1 MVSSVVVLAVDA
13 KCRRSLHEIFVVD
26 EISMCG
32 IVGIS
37 GKVDTEMLRKMNS
50 LLVHRGPDGSGEFI
64 DQDRDFGFAM
74 RRLSIIDL
82 EKGMQPM
89 ANEDESLWVVCN
101 GEIYNSPE
109 LRQKLIATGHLFRTN
124 NSDVEVLLHLYEE
137 KKEALLHDLNG
148 MFAFVI
154 YDQNRKMLFGA
165 RDRIGI
171 KPFYYSLKDGKF
183 AFASELKCLL
193 DLPWVSRELNFQS
206 LYHYMS
212 LQFTPAPDSIFRD
225 IKKLPPGYYVTYNL
239 STKQLHLER
248 YWALDVSHVEQRS
261 SEEWSS
267 MTWEKI
273 KEAVKRWTLSDVPI
287 ACSLSGGLDSSAL
300 VGLLAE
306 SGVQDLRT
314 YSLGFGE
321 PDEQGCNE
329 LPLARKV
336 AERWETDHHEVI
348 LEPKRVLN
356 DLEKMVWHLDEPYGG
371 GLPSWYIYEMIG
383 RDVKVCLTGTGGD
396 ELFGNYGKYRVY
408 ESKLLRGHKMI
419 RDLWASGSIEELK
432 EGFRFPIGHYYHK
445 YFSDAVKDEF
455 VFVHESDS
463 IVKTEPFLETLW
475 KKSGSASPR
484 NAVAYVDFQLQLP
497 EEFLHVTDRFSMA
510 HSVEARVPYLDHTLV
525 EFVFRMHP
533 LVRTGGKEPKSFF
546 KGIVEKLL
554 PQELYHAPK
563 SGFILPLHLWTRREL
578 RPLIEEVL
586 SPDYLRRQGIFSS
599 GVYEKIVKPHLSN
612 RIDFTQQI
620 WTLFMFQ
627 MWHREYC

>member
-1 MVSSVVVLAVDA
+1 
-13 KCRRSLHEIFVVD
+13 
-26 EISMCG
+26 MCG

-37 GKVDTEMLRKMNS
+37 GQFEIETLRKMNS
-50 LLVHRGPDGSGEFI
+50 LLIHRGPDGSGEFI
-64 DQDRDFGFAM
+64 DRDRDFGFGM

-82 EKGMQPM
+82 QKGTQPM

-109 LRQKLIATGHLFRTN
+109 LRQEMMAKGHLFRTD

-137 KKEALLHDLNG
+137 RKEDLLHDLNG

-154 YDQNRKMLFGA
+154 YDRSRNRLFGA

-171 KPFYYSLKDGKF
+171 KPFYYSFKDEKF
-183 AFASELKCLL
+183 AFASELKSLL
-193 DLPWVSRELNFQS
+193 NLPWVSKELNFQS
-206 LYHYMS
+206 LYHYVS

-225 IKKLPPGYYVTYNL
+225 IKKLPAAHSFTYDL
-239 STKQLHLER
+239 SAKQLRVER
-248 YWALDVSHVEQRS
+248 YWNLDVARVEQRS
-261 SEEWSS
+261 SEEWAS
-267 MTWEKI
+267 MVREKM

-287 ACSLSGGLDSSAL
+287 ACSLSGGLDSSAV

-306 SGVQDLRT
+306 SGVKDLRT
-314 YSLGFGE
+314 YSLGFGK

-336 AERWETDHHEVI
+336 AQKWKTDHHEVI

-383 RDVKVCLTGTGGD
+383 KDVKVCLTGTGGD

-408 ESKLLRGHKMI
+408 EDKLLRCRKMM
-419 RDLWASGSIEELK
+419 RDLWAHRSLEEFK
-432 EGFRFPIGHYYHK
+432 EGFRLPIGHYYHK

-455 VFVHESDS
+455 VFDHRADS
-463 IVKTEPFLETLW
+463 IVKTEPFLERLW
-475 KKSGSASPR
+475 KKSSSTSPR

-497 EEFLHVTDRFSMA
+497 EEFLLVTDRFSMA
-510 HSVEARVPYLDHTLV
+510 HSVEARVPFLDHTLV
-525 EFVFRMHP
+525 EFVFGIP
-533 LVRTGGKEPKSFF
+533 PFLRTGGRDPKSFF
-546 KGIVEKLL
+546 KEIIKELL

-563 SGFILPLHLWTRREL
+563 SGFILPLHIWTRREL
-578 RPLIEEVL
+578 QPMIEALL
-586 SPDYLRRQGIFSS
+586 SPSYLKMQGIFSPK
-599 GVYEKIVKPHLSN
+599 VYEKIVKPHLLKK
-612 RIDFTQQI
+612 IDFTQQI
-620 WTLFMFQ
+620 WTIFMFQ
-627 MWHREYC
+627 MWYQKFQL